1 MTLAELRTAVRA
13 YLGVSDTDRAFTNTR
28 LTRWLN
34 DALNELRFDSPKS
47 YFQQRATWA
56 ADSSTSHVYTLA
68 SQSPA
73 VTALQ
78 SIIELRLDSTT
89 GAKLREVSFEQLP
102 AWAGLAYAVTGA
114 DEAATVTTN
123 EDTPAGATL
132 YVVYE
137 AWPSELS
144 GDSDTPSWLPA
155 RFHDVPAL
163 MATQMAFA
171 SGGEGRMP
179 DEYARKLMD
188 RRAELLTH
196 QRRRSV
202 DAMLTRAVEGATLT

>member
-1 MTLAELRTAVRA
+1 MTLADLRTAVRA
-13 YLGVSDTDRAFTNTR
+13 YLGVSDTDKAFTNTR

-34 DALNELRFDSPKS
+34 DALNELRIDAPKS

-56 ADSSTSHVYTLA
+56 ADASTSRVYTLA

-78 SIIELRLDSTT
+78 SIIELRLDSVS
-89 GAKLREVSFEQLP
+89 GSKLREVSFEQLP

-114 DEAATVTTN
+114 DEAATITTN
-123 EDTPAGATL
+123 DGTPAGATL

-137 AWPSELS
+137 AWPAELS
-144 GDSDTPSWLPA
+144 GDSDTPSWLPS

-163 MATQMAFA
+163 MAAEVAFA
-171 SGGEGRMP
+171 SGDEGQMP
-179 DEYARKLMD
+179 GTLARKLQD
-188 RRAELLTH
+188 RRAELLSH
-196 QRRRSV
+196 MRRRSP
-202 DAMLTRAVEGATLT
+202 DAMLARAVDGVLS

>member
-1 MTLAELRTAVRA
+1 MTLADLRTAVRA

-34 DALNELRFDSPKS
+34 DALNELRVDSPKS

-56 ADSSTSHVYTLA
+56 ADSSTSRVYTLA

-114 DEAATVTTN
+114 DEAATVTIRMAN
-123 EDTPAGATL
+123 AI
-132 YVVYE
+132 
-137 AWPSELS
+137 
-144 GDSDTPSWLPA
+144 SDMRPA
-155 RFHDVPAL
+155 RPSSPGENSSASTRSNSGRVRS
-163 MATQMAFA
+163 AT
-171 SGGEGRMP
+171 
-179 DEYARKLMD
+179 
-188 RRAELLTH
+188 RAGS
-196 QRRRSV
+196 RRS
-202 DAMLTRAVEGATLT
+202 AVIAAEKRKGDFSGPDCFLPRS